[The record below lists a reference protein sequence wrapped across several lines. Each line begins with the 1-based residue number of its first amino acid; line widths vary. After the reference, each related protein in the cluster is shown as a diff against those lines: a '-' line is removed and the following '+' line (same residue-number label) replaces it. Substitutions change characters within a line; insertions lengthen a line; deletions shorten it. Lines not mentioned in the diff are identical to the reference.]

1 MKRNEILSIF
11 RSLSMSQGAYG
22 RLLARLEEVEE
33 TDPDMYDQFMCDLEA
48 QNFKDAVDLILYIE
62 G

>member
-1 MKRNEILSIF
+1 
-11 RSLSMSQGAYG
+11 MSQGAYG